1 RLVVERGEHA
11 VAGPGV
17 VGGTGGGIRQAGG
30 AFGSGRVGI
39 DLRGCRVRGDGRDRR
54 WLLDRVGG
62 GLERRRARAWARGRS
77 GLRAGGLGAGGRG
90 GRGGGSPLVG
100 APGGPGG
107 VPPVIP
113 AVRPHEGV
121 VRAQQRDAAVRQ
133 LVDRTVET
141 LADGG
146 RPGGVGGGAAAPAG

>member
-17 VGGTGGGIRQAGG
+17 VGGTGGGVRQTGG

-62 GLERRRARAWARGRS
+62 GLERRRARVCARGRS
-77 GLRAGGLGAGGRG
+77 RLRAGCLRARGGGGGR
-90 GRGGGSPLVG
+90 GRGGGCGAVGLRGRHGGGGPLVG

-107 VPPVIP
+107 VAPVIA

-121 VRAQQRDAAVRQ
+121 VR
-133 LVDRTVET
+133 
-141 LADGG
+141 
-146 RPGGVGGGAAAPAG
+146 